1 MPERRESFAGA
12 GGREP
17 AVNAAV
23 GFLHRLEFDGRN
35 PLRMMLAA
43 GARLGPYEILEPL
56 GAGGMGE
63 VYRARDS
70 RLGRE
75 VALKVLPMQLALDP
89 ERLARFEQE
98 ARSAS
103 ALNHPNIVTVH
114 DIGTSDSTS
123 WIAMELVDGRTLRE
137 LSAAGP
143 LPVRRVLAL
152 AVQVAEGLAKAH
164 DAGIV
169 HRDLKPENVMVSKDG
184 FAKILDFGLAKLI
197 EPESG
202 GVSAMPTLARPETH
216 PGVVMGTVG
225 YMSPEQASGEPLDF
239 RSDQF
244 SLGSILYEIA
254 TGQKPFQRKTAAETM
269 SAIIREE
276 PEPIGKARPD
286 VPPPLR
292 WIIDRCLA
300 KEPAER
306 YVSTRDLAR
315 DLASVRDHVSEV
327 TSSAEAPIDLGPRP
341 LRRARR
347 STVLAAAL
355 LILLAGAVA
364 GWLFAAKKLPKT
376 APAPSFRRVTF
387 RSGFLQNARF
397 APDGTIVYGATW
409 AGESSGLYAVRPESP
424 ESRSF
429 EIGHADILAVSSTGE
444 MAVLLN
450 QNQISGTL
458 ARLPFAGGVPRPA
471 VEDVPYASADWSPDG
486 KELVVVRYVEGSRR
500 LEFPLGRKLYEG
512 PSINTP
518 RFNPRGDTIAF
529 FARDAGSVMVI
540 RSSGG
545 DARAIVSGFDLPG
558 GAPCWTPDGK
568 EVWFTG
574 SSEPGKPSG
583 LHAAD
588 LAGKIRLVAQMPGE
602 LELDDISRDGR
613 VLFAHHTLINAMR
626 TGAAGASAERDVTW
640 LDFSVPSDIS
650 PDGRTILFSEL
661 GEGGGKTARVYLR
674 NVDGSPA
681 VRLGDGRAHAL
692 SPDGKSVLVSYP
704 GAADRFVVL
713 PTGTGEPKTVAL
725 SGFDAIEAAAWLPD
739 GKEFVFEGQEAGKR
753 WRVYRMGLEGG
764 KPRAISPEGVRI
776 PAFMTGPVSPDGRFF
791 FGARGPGKFLRFP
804 MDGGEPR
811 PIAGLQRGDSPIRWT
826 SDGSLW
832 VTRFGSGDVWRLD
845 PETGRKTPSG
855 IRIKGEFG
863 NVAAM
868 RVVVTADGRA
878 YAYAQRRGHSVLY
891 VVEGLH

>member
-1 MPERRESFAGA
+1 MTLSAGS
-12 GGREP
+12 
-17 AVNAAV
+17 
-23 GFLHRLEFDGRN
+23 
-35 PLRMMLAA
+35 
-43 GARLGPYEILEPL
+43 RLGPYEILAPL

-63 VYRARDS
+63 VYRARDA

-75 VALKVLPMQLALDP
+75 VALKVLPAELSEDRD
-89 ERLARFEQE
+89 RLSRFEQE

-114 DIGTSDSTS
+114 DIGRSDSTS
-123 WIAMELVDGRTLRE
+123 YIAMELVDGRTLRE
-137 LSAAGP
+137 LSAPGA
-143 LPVRRVLAL
+143 LPVRRVLAIGCQI
-152 AVQVAEGLAKAH
+152 ADGLAKAH
-164 DAGIV
+164 GAGIV

-184 FAKILDFGLAKLI
+184 FVKILDFGLAKLV

-202 GVSAMPTLARPETH
+202 SVSVMPTLAKPETH

-244 SLGSILYEIA
+244 SFGSILYEIA

-276 PEPIGKARPD
+276 PEPIGKVRSE

-292 WIIDRCLA
+292 WIVERCLA
-300 KEPAER
+300 KDPEER

-315 DLASVRDHVSEV
+315 ELASVRDHVSEV
-327 TSSAEAPIDLGPRP
+327 TSGAELPIDLGPRP

-347 STVLAAAL
+347 SIVLAAAL
-355 LILLAGAVA
+355 LLLLFGAIS
-364 GWLFAAKKLPKT
+364 GWLIASKRLPKSS
-376 APAPSFRRVTF
+376 APSFRRLTF
-387 RSGFLQNARF
+387 RSGGLQNARF

-409 AGESSGLYAVRPESP
+409 AGESPGLYAVRPESP

-429 EIGHADILAVSSTGE
+429 EIKNADILAVSSTGE

-450 QNQISGTL
+450 QNPISGTL
-458 ARLPFAGGVPRPA
+458 ARVPFAGGVPRPA

-486 KELVVVRYVEGSRR
+486 KQLAIVRYTEGKSR
-500 LEFPLGRKLYEG
+500 LEFPIGKVLHEG
-512 PSINTP
+512 PLINAP

-529 FARDAGSVMVI
+529 FERDKGGSVMVI
-540 RSSGG
+540 RSSGEG
-545 DARAIVSGFDLPG
+545 VKTIAKGFELPG

-583 LHAAD
+583 LLAAD
-588 LAGKIRLVAQMPGE
+588 LDGKMRLVAQMPGE

-613 VLFAHHTLINAMR
+613 VLLAHHTLINSMR
-626 TGAAGASAERDVTW
+626 AFTAGDSAERDLTW

-650 PDGRTILFSEL
+650 PDGKTILFTEL

-681 VRLGDGRAHAL
+681 VRLGEGQALAL
-692 SPDGKSVLVSYP
+692 SPDGKSVLVSVP
-704 GAADRFVVL
+704 EAADRFVLL
-713 PTGTGEPKTVAL
+713 PTGTGEPKTIAL
-725 SGFDAIEAAAWLPD
+725 SGFDALDVAAWLPD
-739 GKEFVFEGQEAGKR
+739 GKEIIFVGREAGKK
-753 WRVYRMGLEGG
+753 WRVYRLEAQGG

-776 PAFMTGPVSPDGRFF
+776 PNFMTGPVSPDGRFF
-791 FGARGPGKFLRFP
+791 FGARGPGKWFRFP
-804 MDGGEPR
+804 MEGGEAL
-811 PIAGLQRGDSPIRWT
+811 PIAGLERGDFPIRWT
-826 SDGSLW
+826 SDRSFW
-832 VTRFGSGDVWRLD
+832 VTRYASGDIWRLD
-845 PETGRKTPSG
+845 PVNGRKTMSG
-855 IRIKGEFG
+855 NKLKADFG
-863 NVAAM
+863 NLAAL
-868 RVVVTADGRA
+868 RVVMTPDGRS
-878 YAYAQRRGHSVLY
+878 YAYAARRAHSILY
-891 VVEGLH
+891 VVEGLK